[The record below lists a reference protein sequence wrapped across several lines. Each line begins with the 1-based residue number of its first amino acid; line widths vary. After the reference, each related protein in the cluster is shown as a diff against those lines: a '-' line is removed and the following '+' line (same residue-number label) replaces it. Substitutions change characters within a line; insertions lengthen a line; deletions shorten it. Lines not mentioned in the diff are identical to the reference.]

1 MSFIIF
7 YIIWQHVF
15 DSFYHTMKNRDKN
28 DNFFSCM
35 KLSTAENLSFK
46 HVTLL
51 LHDLIPNQVISMFSI
66 TLLLQNQSG
75 YSENI
80 PIKKIRKKNQTILIC
95 KWNRSITSQ
104 YAAYIFSRKQ
114 KSFEME
120 NMFVTVDRKYDFCL
134 FIIISNFKEKSL
146 LTVNP
151 KWTLIGT
158 YAEAF

>member
-1 MSFIIF
+1 
-7 YIIWQHVF
+7 
-15 DSFYHTMKNRDKN
+15 MKNRDKN

-80 PIKKIRKKNQTILIC
+80 PIKK
-95 KWNRSITSQ
+95 
-104 YAAYIFSRKQ
+104 
-114 KSFEME
+114 
-120 NMFVTVDRKYDFCL
+120 
-134 FIIISNFKEKSL
+134 
-146 LTVNP
+146 NP
-151 KWTLIGT
+151 KKKPNNINM
-158 YAEAF
+158 